1 MRCRI
6 YKKTLHTALV
16 YLLYYSIFVSV
27 IKPNKTRM
35 TMGKFIINYKENL
48 SNEDKA
54 GRTVELHGV
63 IGFKFRNELLVVEHS
78 FKHLSFYFPS
88 EIEEFNFEK

>member
-1 MRCRI
+1 
-6 YKKTLHTALV
+6 
-16 YLLYYSIFVSV
+16 
-27 IKPNKTRM
+27 M

-63 IGFKFRNELLVVEHS
+63 IGFRYGHGVLVVEHS
-78 FKHLSFYFPS
+78 FKHLSFYIPS